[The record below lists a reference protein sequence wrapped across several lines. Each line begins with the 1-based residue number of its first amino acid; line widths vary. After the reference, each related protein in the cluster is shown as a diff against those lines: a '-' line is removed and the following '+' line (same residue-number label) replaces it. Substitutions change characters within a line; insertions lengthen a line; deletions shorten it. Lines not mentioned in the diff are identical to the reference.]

1 MNLDQVECFFL
12 AAKSQTFLDAATFL
26 GISQSSLSKQI
37 MKLEKELGVK
47 LFDRR
52 KRKAVLTDYGRRLL
66 NDAYP
71 MMKEYKIL
79 KEKASAYQQ
88 ELGQEILRIGL
99 LPLPVTSSIYKALL
113 DFSSYYQEIN
123 LSIKQEDET
132 GLLSGLNQEYYDLII
147 SRYSMMRKSRYR
159 EIFLERDELVAVV
172 SSCHSMAGREQI
184 RLEEMKKEAFIFME
198 PSTAIYRISMEL
210 CAAAGFVPDIIETA
224 GVDDVIGKVASDRGV
239 SLMARSVYQALE
251 NGETE
256 AVSLRPLVK
265 IPVTALSLR
274 KREEKRSV
282 RLLLEFLREVYK
294 GRV

>member
-52 KRKAVLTDYGRRLL
+52 TRKAVLTD
-66 NDAYP
+66 DAYP

-159 EIFLERDELVAVV
+159 EIFWRETSWWQLSPAVIV
-172 SSCHSMAGREQI
+172 WQAEN
-184 RLEEMKKEAFIFME
+184 
-198 PSTAIYRISMEL
+198 
-210 CAAAGFVPDIIETA
+210 
-224 GVDDVIGKVASDRGV
+224 
-239 SLMARSVYQALE
+239 RS
-251 NGETE
+251 G
-256 AVSLRPLVK
+256 
-265 IPVTALSLR
+265 LR
-274 KREEKRSV
+274 K
-282 RLLLEFLREVYK
+282 
-294 GRV
+294 

>member
-52 KRKAVLTDYGRRLL
+52 KRKAELTDYGRRLL

-147 SRYSMMRKSRYR
+147 SRYSMMRKTRYR

-172 SSCHSMAGREQI
+172 PSCHSMAGREQI